1 MMHSLLS
8 LPTRREA
15 VICLSAF
22 AAYFLLVAVFMGLR
36 PEHVGLAGLFLALF
50 FLTGYT
56 RRLAVCMIP
65 FLLFGMSYDVMR
77 LYPNYMVG
85 EVDIVGIHEAELQW
99 FGVSVEGMRM
109 TLNEYFALHNA
120 PFADFWAGIFYL
132 LWVPAPMAFGIYCF
146 ITHRRQLFLRFAWA
160 FLFINFLGFA
170 GYYIHPA
177 SPPWFYAQQGG
188 VVLDPA
194 LLGQQ
199 MGSEAGLARFD
210 ALIGSPVF
218 HGIYSRNAN
227 VFAAVPSLHSTYC
240 LCAFLY
246 AMIGRCRWYVTL
258 PLGLLSLGICWTA
271 VYTSHHYVIDV
282 ILGVGLCISF
292 VFVWERCLL
301 RWKPLKRFFQRYTE
315 YVEERREKSS

>member
-1 MMHSLLS
+1 M
-8 LPTRREA
+8 
-15 VICLSAF
+15 
-22 AAYFLLVAVFMGLR
+22 
-36 PEHVGLAGLFLALF
+36 
-50 FLTGYT
+50 
-56 RRLAVCMIP
+56 
-65 FLLFGMSYDVMR
+65 
-77 LYPNYMVG
+77 
-85 EVDIVGIHEAELQW
+85 
-99 FGVSVEGMRM
+99 
-109 TLNEYFALHNA
+109 
-120 PFADFWAGIFYL
+120 
-132 LWVPAPMAFGIYCF
+132 
-146 ITHRRQLFLRFAWA
+146 
-160 FLFINFLGFA
+160 
-170 GYYIHPA
+170 
-177 SPPWFYAQQGG
+177 
-188 VVLDPA
+188 VLDPA

-210 ALIGSPVF
+210 TLIGSPVF
-218 HGIYSRNAN
+218 NGIYSRNAN

-282 ILGVGLCISF
+282 LLGVGLCLSF